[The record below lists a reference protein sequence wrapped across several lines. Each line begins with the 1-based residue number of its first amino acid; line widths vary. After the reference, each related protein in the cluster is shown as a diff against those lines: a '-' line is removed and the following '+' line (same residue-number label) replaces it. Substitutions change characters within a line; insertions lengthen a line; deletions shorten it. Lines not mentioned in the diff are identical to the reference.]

1 MTPDLSTLR
10 APGEEAAR
18 RRAHA
23 VVHRA
28 LANRTATAMAPPPA
42 EPPRRGGVGRR
53 SVAVML
59 ATVVAVAVGVLS
71 ASAPGRATADWVR
84 ERIAAVAG
92 EAPHRAAA
100 PRPVGSADV
109 PGGGR
114 MLSVTE
120 SGLYVLGLPSGPR
133 QLLGRIDTAAWS
145 PHARF
150 ALAVRGIELIA
161 VDLRGQRRWS
171 LWQRHR
177 IRFPAWSPSGFRVAY
192 LSGRELHVV
201 AGDGTGDRVLAAAPP
216 TPPAWQP
223 GVSAERLAAI
233 DSANRVVLR
242 DADSGHVLW
251 RTRLQRRPLRLAW
264 SPDGTRLYAM
274 DHRKTYTLSG
284 ATGAVVGA
292 SPQQTNTTNLTIAAA
307 PSNTYK
313 YATVRRSLRGDRSQV
328 TLTLA
333 DGSTSTVLFAAGTIR
348 AIAFSPH
355 GDWLAA
361 DLAGVDGWDV
371 LHLKGRGIDTNRTV
385 AAGHDAHLAGWC
397 CTAR

>member
-1 MTPDLSTLR
+1 MTPDFSTLR
-10 APGEEAAR
+10 APGEEPAR
-18 RRAHA
+18 HRAHA
-23 VVHRA
+23 VARRA
-28 LANRTATAMAPPPA
+28 LEDRTPAAPPPA
-42 EPPRRGGVGRR
+42 RRGGRAAGLLLTT
-53 SVAVML
+53 A
-59 ATVVAVAVGVLS
+59 VAVALGVLL
-71 ASAPGRATADWVR
+71 AGAPGRATADWVR
-84 ERIAAVAG
+84 ARIAAVTG

-100 PRPVGSADV
+100 PARAASTDV

-120 SGLYVLGLPSGPR
+120 SGLYVLGLPTGPR
-133 QLLGRIDTAAWS
+133 QLIGRIDAAAWS
-145 PHARF
+145 PHGRF

-171 LWQRHR
+171 FAQRHR

-223 GVSAERLAAI
+223 GVAPAERLAAV

-242 DADSGHVLW
+242 DADSGRVLW
-251 RTRLQRRPLRLAW
+251 RARLHRRPLGLAW

-274 DHRKTYTLSG
+274 DHRKTYILNG
-284 ATGAVVGA
+284 ATGGRIGA
-292 SPQQTNTTNLTIAAA
+292 SPQQADTTNLAIAAS
-307 PSNTYK
+307 PSNRYM

-333 DGSTSTVLFAAGTIR
+333 DGSASTVLYAAGTVR
-348 AIAFSPH
+348 GVAWSPH
-355 GDWLAA
+355 GDWIAA
-361 DLAGVDGWDV
+361 DLAKVDGWDV
-371 LHLKGRGIDTNRTV
+371 LHLKGRGMDRNRIV
-385 AAGHDAHLAGWC
+385 AAGRNARLAGWC
-397 CTAR
+397 CAR